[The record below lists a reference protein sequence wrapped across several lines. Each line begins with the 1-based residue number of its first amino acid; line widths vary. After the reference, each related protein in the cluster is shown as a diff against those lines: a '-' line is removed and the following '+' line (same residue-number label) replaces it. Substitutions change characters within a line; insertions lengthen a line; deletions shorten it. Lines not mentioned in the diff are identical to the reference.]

1 MEKSCGA
8 VIFREEDG
16 RRFYLLLHYEEGHW
30 DLPKGHMEKEESE
43 LETALREIEEETG
56 LDQLQIYD
64 GFRKT
69 ITYYFVRKGERVL
82 KEVVFFLAK
91 TQQKE
96 VVLSNEHVG
105 FVWLP
110 FKLALKKL
118 TYDNTRQVLAEA
130 ERFLASRLE

>member
-8 VIFREEDG
+8 VIFTEEDG
-16 RRFYLLLHYEEGHW
+16 RRLYLLLHYEEGHW
-30 DLPKGHMEKEESE
+30 DLPKGHMEKKESE

-56 LDQLQIYD
+56 LNQLEIYE

-69 ITYYFVRKGERVL
+69 ISYYFVRKGEKIL

-91 TQQKE
+91 TTQKE
-96 VVLSNEHVG
+96 VVLSSEHIG

-110 FKLALKKL
+110 YKLAFKKL

-130 ERFLASRLE
+130 ERFLASRL